1 MKRCIFF
8 LIIIYN
14 SSINAETY
22 KCNLQNNQNIVF
34 DRSGHSHF
42 KKCIGDVCDKNIYPI
57 IHLDERF
64 LIFGNIDSPKKIKKN
79 YFQLFIINKEVNSFL
94 DSKIKLPNSKNIK
107 IDNEMIIGNCLL
119 DEWNNIIFMEK
130 ILKNL

>member
-1 MKRCIFF
+1 MKRYIFF

-14 SSINAETY
+14 FSINAETY

-42 KKCIGDVCDKNIYPI
+42 KRCIDKVCDKNIYPI
-57 IHLDERF
+57 IYLDERF
-64 LIFGNIDSPKKIKKN
+64 LIFGNINIKKKIKNN

-94 DSKIKLPNSKNIK
+94 DSRIKLPNSKNIK
-107 IDNEMIIGNCLL
+107 IDNEMLIGNCFLV
-119 DEWNNIIFMEK
+119 D
-130 ILKNL
+130 

>member
-64 LIFGNIDSPKKIKKN
+64 LIFGNINNQKRIQNN
-79 YFQLFIINKEVNSFL
+79 YFQIFIINKETNSFL
-94 DSKIKLPNSKNIK
+94 EKKLKLPNSKNIK
-107 IDNEMIIGNCLL
+107 IDNEMIIGNCFLI
-119 DEWNNIIFMEK
+119 D
-130 ILKNL
+130 